1 MYPQYFDGKG
11 IIIKSCH
18 IKFDSNYDRCFILS
32 FSVRSKLQIF
42 DHTKRPQRSRLL
54 DHQKP
59 GHVKA
64 KLAIFDSKF
73 SSNTRKGINVVSNDI
88 DTQTKHNGVRTS
100 NSIASEI
107 MNVKDI
113 IENKLRPLKNNPSDS
128 TETLNA

>member
-1 MYPQYFDGKG
+1 M
-11 IIIKSCH
+11 
-18 IKFDSNYDRCFILS
+18 S